1 MRCPPWQ
8 YVAPSLRGKLELNTE
23 IAYLLLS
30 WQLQKTKSV
39 PCRVGDVAINL
50 VLQHISLLPSLNTK
64 NVVSGDMMLLWTPAF
79 EILGS

>member
-1 MRCPPWQ
+1 M
-8 YVAPSLRGKLELNTE
+8 NTE
-23 IAYLLLS
+23 IADLLLS

-39 PCRVGDVAINL
+39 PCRVGDAIINA

-64 NVVSGDMMLLWTPAF
+64 NVVSGDIITLLWTPAF